1 MTTALEPVPEPPPEP
16 QGPSSL
22 RSGPDLTPIDDLD
35 DRRVARRGV
44 GLLRAFNLADVLH
57 AADLHVATRL
67 GRAVGEPDER
77 VLLAVALVVRAVRQG
92 SVCLD
97 LTTVAEVAGGLTW
110 PPVTEWRAALTASP
124 LVTAGV
130 VHVDGDLVYLDRYWA
145 EEGQVV
151 DDLNVRRAAVAPLL
165 DEARLEAAL
174 AVHFPPRRDDADP
187 DYGEQREAADVACR
201 QWTSIVTGGPGT
213 GKTTTIAR
221 FLGALMSASD
231 RPLRIAL
238 AAPTGKAAARMTQAL
253 RSATERA
260 DFPSTH
266 REALQQISA
275 TTMHRMLGWRHGSST
290 RFRHDRGN
298 RLPHDVVVIDETSMV
313 SLTLMARLLEAMRPD
328 ARLVLVG
335 DADQL
340 ASVDAGAVLKD
351 LVDGLGHDSELVVR
365 LGSSRRFGSAIG
377 ALADAIRR
385 GDVEATL
392 AAFAADPA
400 VALVG
405 EGAADELVRREAL
418 ALLETAETGDATACV
433 AALDRHRLLTAH
445 RSGPHGVSHWNRRVE
460 RWLQERLRVDWLPP
474 WYAGQPLLVTANDYG
489 LDLFNGDSGVVVRR
503 SADGSALVARMTDG
517 APGPGREVALG
528 RLADV
533 ETAHALTVHRSQ
545 GSQYGAVTLVLPPA
559 ESPLLTREMLYTAVT
574 RAQHRVVVV
583 GAPEAVAAAVTRPAQ
598 RASGLANRLRRPSA
612 NLPTTKPT
620 TGPTAGPAGP
630 TAGPTVPPT
639 ALTVADE

>member
-1 MTTALEPVPEPPPEP
+1 MTAADASAAPGPAGIGEAPALRLGPE
-16 QGPSSL
+16 
-22 RSGPDLTPIDDLD
+22 LTPIDDLS
-35 DRRVARRGV
+35 DRRVAQRGV

-57 AADLHVATRL
+57 AADVHVATRL
-67 GRAVGEPDER
+67 GRAVIERDER
-77 VLLAVALVVRAVRQG
+77 VLLAVALAVRAVRQG

-97 LTTVAEVAGGLTW
+97 LTTVAEVTTGLDW
-110 PPVTEWRAALTASP
+110 PSALEWRAAIVASP
-124 LVTAGV
+124 LTAGPPGAAAV
-130 VHVDGDLVYLDRYWA
+130 LHVDGDLVYLDRYWA

-151 DDLNVRRAAVAPLL
+151 DDLNARRTTAAPVL
-165 DEARLEAAL
+165 DEAQLEAAL
-174 AVHFPPRRDDADP
+174 GAHFPPRQDDTDP
-187 DYGEQREAADVACR
+187 DYGEQREAAEVACR
-201 QWTSIVTGGPGT
+201 QWTSIITGGPGT

-221 FLGALMSASD
+221 FLGALMSTSD

-253 RSATERA
+253 RFASERA
-260 DFPSTH
+260 DFPATH
-266 REALQQISA
+266 RAALQEISA

-290 RFRHDRGN
+290 RFQYDRGN
-298 RLPHDVVVIDETSMV
+298 RLPHDLVVIDETSMV

-392 AAFAADPA
+392 AAFGADPA
-400 VALVG
+400 VSLVD
-405 EGAADELVRREAL
+405 EGGADELVRREAV
-418 ALLETAETGDATACV
+418 ALFETAETGDATAAV

-445 RSGPHGVSHWNRRVE
+445 RTGAHGVSHWNRRVE
-460 RWLQERLRVDWLPP
+460 RWLQERLGVDWLPS

-503 SADGSALVARMTDG
+503 SGGESALVARMTDG

-545 GSQYGAVTLVLPPA
+545 GSQYGAVTVVLPPA
-559 ESPLLTREMLYTAVT
+559 DSPLLTREMLYTAVT
-574 RAQHRVVVV
+574 RAQHRVVVI
-583 GAPEAVAAAVTRPAQ
+583 GAPEAVAAAVSRPAQ
-598 RASGLANRLRRPSA
+598 RASGLANRLRRPRAAPRTLGSST
-612 NLPTTKPT
+612 P
-620 TGPTAGPAGP
+620 PA
-630 TAGPTVPPT
+630 
-639 ALTVADE
+639 ADEQR

>member
-1 MTTALEPVPEPPPEP
+1 MSAAARP
-16 QGPSSL
+16 GGNAA
-22 RSGPDLTPIDDLD
+22 RSGGNAAPAPPGLPGLPGLAPIDDLS
-35 DRRVARRGV
+35 DRRVAQRGS

-57 AADLHVATRL
+57 AADVHVATRL
-67 GRAVGEPDER
+67 GQAVGERDER
-77 VLLAVALVVRAVRQG
+77 VLLAVALAVRAVRQG

-97 LTTVAEVAGGLTW
+97 LTTVSEVATGLDW
-110 PPVTEWRAALTASP
+110 PPFAEWRAAIVASP
-124 LVTAGV
+124 LVTTPSGAV
-130 VHVDGDLVYLDRYWA
+130 AVLHVDGDLVYLDRHWT

-151 DDLNVRRAAVAPLL
+151 ADLFARMAADSPTL
-165 DEARLEAAL
+165 DRPRLEAAL
-174 AVHFPPRRDDADP
+174 EAHFPLRQDDAQP
-187 DYGEQREAADVACR
+187 DYGEQRNAAAVACR
-201 QWTSIVTGGPGT
+201 QWTSIITGGPGT

-221 FLGALMSASD
+221 LLGALMSASD

-253 RSATERA
+253 RSATEQA
-260 DFPSTH
+260 DFPATH
-266 REALQQISA
+266 REVLQEISA

-290 RFRHDRGN
+290 RFQHDRGN

-365 LGSSRRFGSAIG
+365 LGASRRFGSAIG

-385 GDVEATL
+385 GDVEAAL
-392 AAFAADPA
+392 SAFAADAA
-400 VALVG
+400 VSLVS
-405 EGAADELVRREAL
+405 EGGADELVRQQAV
-418 ALLETAETGDATACV
+418 ALLETAETGDAAAAV

-445 RSGPHGVSHWNRRVE
+445 RAGEHGVSHWNRRVE
-460 RWLQERLRVDWLPP
+460 RWLQERLGVDWLPP

-489 LDLFNGDSGVVVRR
+489 LDLFNGDSAVVVPR
-503 SADGSALVARMTDG
+503 SGDDPALVARMSDG
-517 APGPGREVALG
+517 GPGPGREFALG

-545 GSQYGAVTLVLPPA
+545 GSQFGAVTVVLPPA
-559 ESPLLTREMLYTAVT
+559 DSPLLTREMLYTAVT

-598 RASGLANRLRRPSA
+598 RASGLANRLRRPR
-612 NLPTTKPT
+612 
-620 TGPTAGPAGP
+620 
-630 TAGPTVPPT
+630 
-639 ALTVADE
+639 ER